1 MNNDLKNL
9 IKKEEERQQNTIN
22 LIPSENFTS
31 KAVRE
36 ATGSVFMHKYSEGN
50 VGARY
55 YEGNENVDILEAEC
69 IRMVKQ
75 VMIPDGL
82 VDLWD
87 ANVQVL
93 SGSTANLVVYN
104 AVLNIGDT
112 ILSMYLPDGGHLSHG
127 WSYTPKNE
135 TKNNEAK
142 ASDKQ
147 NNTTE
152 KESETLEVSGIYKGG
167 SVKSNFNSKV
177 FNIVQYRVD
186 EETQLLDY
194 ESFGEYLRT
203 YNPKMLITGGTA
215 YTRFTDFKRIREIL
229 DEYEKE
235 TSKKVYFLADVAHE
249 AGLIAGGVHPSPF
262 PYADFV
268 TFTTHKTLRGPR
280 GAVVM
285 CKKEYIELINKSVM
299 PGLLGGPF
307 NHSIAGILQS
317 LYEASTDEFKTYTE
331 NVVTNAK
338 KLSELFINKGYKV
351 VSGGT
356 DKHMVLV
363 DFSNQRNKSG
373 DIISGRVVSK
383 ALASIGIITN
393 KNTVPFEKGSPVSP
407 SGVRFGTP
415 FVTTRGFKEDS
426 IEKVFEIV
434 DKVIGIVK
442 ELEFKSFKEFQE
454 SFEEITISK
463 SSEFSLLKAQVE
475 ALCRRHPLS
484 L

>member
-55 YEGNENVDILEAEC
+55 YEGNENVDVLEAEC

-75 VMIPDGL
+75 VMLPSDLI
-82 VDLWD
+82 DLWD

-93 SGSTANLVVYN
+93 SGSTANLAVYN
-104 AVLNIGDT
+104 AVLNVGDS

-135 TKNNEAK
+135 TKVNEA
-142 ASDKQ
+142 Q
-147 NNTTE
+147 
-152 KESETLEVSGIYKGG
+152 VSGIYKGG
-167 SVKSNFNSKV
+167 IVKSNFNSKV

-194 ESFGEYLRT
+194 ESFSEYLRT

-229 DEYEKE
+229 DEYENE

-307 NHSIAGILQS
+307 NHSIAGVLQS
-317 LYEASTDEFKTYTE
+317 LYEASTEEFKTYAK
-331 NVVTNAK
+331 NVVSNAK

-373 DIISGRVVSK
+373 DIISGRVISK

-393 KNTVPFEKGSPVSP
+393 KNTVPFEIGSPVSP

-454 SFEEITISK
+454 NFEEITISK
-463 SSEFSLLKAQVE
+463 DSEFALLKAQVE
-475 ALCRRHPLS
+475 ALCRLHPLS